1 MLALAWL
8 LSLLF
13 SIPQAF
19 VFRSTVDEETGQ
31 EKYTCI
37 TDFVEGWGRQVST
50 YTVKIYR
57 KLKHTI
63 GMITYRN
70 TLL

>member
-1 MLALAWL
+1 MSTHRRSLQKSHMLALAWL

-37 TDFVEGWGRQVST
+37 TDFVEGWGRQVSPT
-50 YTVKIYR
+50 KID
-57 KLKHTI
+57 T
-63 GMITYRN
+63 
-70 TLL
+70 